1 MTPGTIS
8 TLIAAITGFISAIW
22 ALYQGSHGVLQRD
35 LEQVEKD
42 RDSYHNQLIQTQDK
56 YDKLRTKYEELSE
69 NYENLLQKVN
79 NHGTNLH

>member
-1 MTPGTIS
+1 MTPSSIS
-8 TLIAAITGFISAIW
+8 ALIATITGFISAIW

-69 NYENLLQKVN
+69 KYENLLQKVN
-79 NHGTNLH
+79 NHGTGLY